1 MVFKKQE
8 NSWQNRFMANVALKD
23 LAAAFMSPTPLS
35 CLPPHLPC
43 STGYAVSQSFY
54 HFVVVVVGKI
64 RDLKP
69 CSDDEFCCICR
80 TTLFWFHK
88 TSMRPQCWSSGS
100 RPPVECQGTR
110 GRKSLIFLKGW
121 CVLVCVCV
129 CVCVCVRACVWVC
142 VRMRLCECAWVH
154 WCVHMHDYGCMY
166 RSVCVCV
173 CCVYV
178 CMFVGACLR
187 KRESVSLWVLA

>member
-110 GRKSLIFLKGW
+110 GRKSLIFLKVW

-129 CVCVCVRACVWVC
+129 CVCVC
-142 VRMRLCECAWVH
+142 AWVH
-154 WCVHMHDYGCMY
+154 VCEFVCAWDCVSVHECTGVCTCTIMGACIG
-166 RSVCVCV
+166 VCVCV
-173 CCVYV
+173 YVV
-178 CMFVGACLR
+178 CMCACL
-187 KRESVSLWVLA
+187 LVLA